1 MTTRGAAVVGQAD
14 LASLARA
21 SGLALQSYRQAH
33 VSACVARALAR
44 HETQSVAGL
53 ARLCQR
59 DPAVRATLRR
69 CILVPV
75 TGLFRDPEQFE
86 LLEERVLPGLLGR
99 GGGLSAWSAGCS
111 DGSELYSVVLMLWRL
126 DALASSRLLG
136 SDLSAG
142 RIELA
147 RRGAMVSATLR
158 EEARPVI
165 RWECRDLLRE
175 PPPPGA
181 FDLVLCRNVTIYFE
195 PPAQRAVY
203 VKLAAALQPGGVL
216 MLGTCER
223 LLAPAQFGLAV
234 AGPHLYRRVAACE
247 AA

>member
-1 MTTRGAAVVGQAD
+1 MTARGAAGVGQAD

-21 SGLALQSYRQAH
+21 SGLDLQSYRQAH
-33 VSACVARALAR
+33 VSACVTRALAR

-53 ARLCQR
+53 ARLCRR

-86 LLEERVLPGLLGR
+86 LLERRVLPGLLGP

-111 DGSELYSVVLMLWRL
+111 DGSELYSVVLMLRRL
-126 DALASSRLLG
+126 GALARSRLLG

-142 RIELA
+142 RVELA
-147 RRGAMVSATLR
+147 RRGAMVSPAVRR
-158 EEARPVI
+158 EAGPVL
-165 RWECRDLLRE
+165 RWERRDLLRE

-195 PPAQRAVY
+195 PSAQRAVY
-203 VKLAAALQPGGVL
+203 VKLAAALGNGGVL

-223 LLAPAQFGLAV
+223 LLAPGQFGLAA
-234 AGPHLYRRVAACE
+234 AGPHLYRRAA
-247 AA
+247 A

>member
-1 MTTRGAAVVGQAD
+1 MTTREAAAVGPAD

-44 HETQSVAGL
+44 HGTQSVAGL
-53 ARLCQR
+53 ARLCQT

-86 LLEERVLPGLLGR
+86 LLEDRVLPGLLRGR
-99 GGGLSAWSAGCS
+99 GGLNAWSAGCS
-111 DGSELYSVVLMLWRL
+111 DGSELYSLALMLQRL
-126 DALASSRLLG
+126 GALASSRLLG

-142 RIELA
+142 RVELA
-147 RRGAMVSATLR
+147 RRGAMVSAAVR
-158 EEARPVI
+158 REARPAL
-165 RWECRDLLRE
+165 RWERRDLLRE

-195 PPAQRAVY
+195 PSAQRAVY
-203 VKLAAALQPGGVL
+203 VKLAAALRPGGVL

-223 LLAPAQFGLAV
+223 LLTPGQFGLAA
-234 AGPHLYRRVAACE
+234 AGPHLYRRVAA
-247 AA
+247 

>member
-1 MTTRGAAVVGQAD
+1 MTTRGAATVGQAE

-21 SGLALQSYRQAH
+21 SGLALQSYRRAH

-53 ARLCQR
+53 ARLCRR
-59 DPAVRATLRR
+59 DPSVRATLRR

-86 LLEERVLPGLLGR
+86 LLEERVLPGVLGR
-99 GGGLSAWSAGCS
+99 CGGLSAWSAGCS
-111 DGSELYSVVLMLWRL
+111 DGSELYSVVLMLRRL
-126 DALASSRLLG
+126 GALARSRLLG

-142 RIELA
+142 RVELA
-147 RRGAMVSATLR
+147 RRGAMVPETVR
-158 EEARPVI
+158 REARPVL
-165 RWECRDLLRE
+165 RWERRDLLRE
-175 PPPPGA
+175 PPPSGA

-195 PPAQRAVY
+195 PAAQRAVY

-223 LLAPAQFGLAV
+223 LLAPGQFGLAA
-234 AGPHLYRRVAACE
+234 AGPHLYRKDAA
-247 AA
+247 

>member
-1 MTTRGAAVVGQAD
+1 MTTRGAAELGQAD

-53 ARLCQR
+53 ARLCRR

-86 LLEERVLPGLLGR
+86 LLEQRVLPRLLGR
-99 GGGLSAWSAGCS
+99 RGGLSAWSAGCS
-111 DGSELYSVVLMLWRL
+111 DGSELYSVVVMLRRL
-126 DALASSRLLG
+126 GALARSRLVG
-136 SDLSAG
+136 SDMSAG

-147 RRGAMVSATLR
+147 RRGAMVSATVR
-158 EEARPVI
+158 HEAGPVL
-165 RWECRDLLRE
+165 RWERRDLLRE

-203 VKLAAALQPGGVL
+203 VKLAAALGPGGVL
-216 MLGTCER
+216 MLGASER
-223 LLAPAQFGLAV
+223 LLAPGQFGLTA
-234 AGPHLYRRVAACE
+234 AGPHLYRKDAP
-247 AA
+247 